1 MSIRMWFLIQQFMTR
16 NDLVERPP
24 SDYIHCTLVPVESG
38 GIFNRVFNVDV
49 SDLNNHETLNGSTI
63 ANAYCVQCG
72 TMLGWKFIAI
82 HQPEMYVR
90 EGRFFMN
97 LYKLTSSNDV
107 LLLRFKEEQYLGTNE
122 ENADQ
127 DGDANEKNAV
137 QDGDATD
144 QDGDDTDQDGDTT
157 DQDGNSNGQNAH
169 QDGDSADQD
178 GDATEQ
184 YLGANERPSSDDIH
198 CRRCSTRVALVE
210 DYILTENN
218 LLIAGFFDKLFNVD
232 VAEDVPQVVYGNT
245 IAKTCCVHCRNMLG
259 WKLIAV
265 SQLFRNFREGFYT
278 RLDELT
284 YWNDVT
290 LLDFLSEGDSDQD
303 GDDNEQ
309 DLDIAEGMGNID
321 LNANI

>member
-1 MSIRMWFLIQQFMTR
+1 MTR

-49 SDLNNHETLNGSTI
+49 SDDLNNHETLNGSTI

-97 LYKLTSSNDV
+97 LYKLTSSSDV

-144 QDGDDTDQDGDTT
+144 QDGDDTDQDGDDT

-169 QDGDSADQD
+169 QDGDNADQD
-178 GDATEQ
+178 GDATEH
-184 YLGANERPSSDDIH
+184 YLGANERPSSDYIH

-290 LLDFLSEGDSDQD
+290 LLDFLSEGDNDQD

-321 LNANI
+321 LNAYI

>member
-1 MSIRMWFLIQQFMTR
+1 MS
-16 NDLVERPP
+16 V
-24 SDYIHCTLVPVESG
+24 
-38 GIFNRVFNVDV
+38 
-49 SDLNNHETLNGSTI
+49 
-63 ANAYCVQCG
+63 
-72 TMLGWKFIAI
+72 
-82 HQPEMYVR
+82 
-90 EGRFFMN
+90 
-97 LYKLTSSNDV
+97 
-107 LLLRFKEEQYLGTNE
+107 
-122 ENADQ
+122 ADQ
-127 DGDANEKNAV
+127 DRDANEKNAV

-157 DQDGNSNGQNAH
+157 DQDGNAHGQNAN
-169 QDGDSADQD
+169 QD

-184 YLGANERPSSDDIH
+184 NLGANERPSSDYIH
-198 CRRCSTRVALVE
+198 CHRCSTRVALVE

-232 VAEDVPQVVYGNT
+232 VAEDVPQVVNGNT

-290 LLDFLSEGDSDQD
+290 LLDFLSEGDNDQDGGANEENADQD
-303 GDDNEQ
+303 GDANDQ